1 MLENDHIPVLTDL
14 IEKGIKTRL
23 SEPELD
29 HNEDLILEED
39 DREEPKIGASQFETK
54 TKTKTETETDTE
66 TESDPAPAR
75 NVFTND
81 PALDQIIRHI
91 LNEHM
96 ELALQDIKLAI
107 SNAREDKRKDY

>member
-14 IEKGIKTRL
+14 IEKSIKTRL

-54 TKTKTETETDTE
+54 TKTETETD
-66 TESDPAPAR
+66 SDPAPAR

-81 PALDQIIRHI
+81 PALDQIIRRI

>member
-14 IEKGIKTRL
+14 IETGINTRL
-23 SEPELD
+23 PEPELD
-29 HNEDLILEED
+29 HNDDLLLEAYA
-39 DREEPKIGASQFETK
+39 REEPKIGASQFET
-54 TKTKTETETDTE
+54 ETETE

-81 PALDQIIRHI
+81 PALDQIIRRI

>member
-39 DREEPKIGASQFETK
+39 DREEPKIGASQFET
-54 TKTKTETETDTE
+54 E

-81 PALDQIIRHI
+81 PALDQIIRRI

-107 SNAREDKRKDY
+107 SNAREEKRKDY

>member
-39 DREEPKIGASQFETK
+39 DREEPKIGASQFETE
-54 TKTKTETETDTE
+54 TETETE

-81 PALDQIIRHI
+81 PALDQIIRRI

>member
-14 IEKGIKTRL
+14 IEKGIKTKL

-39 DREEPKIGASQFETK
+39 DREEPKIGASQFET
-54 TKTKTETETDTE
+54 
-66 TESDPAPAR
+66 ESDPAPAR
-75 NVFTND
+75 NVLTND
-81 PALDQIIRHI
+81 PALDQIIRRI

-96 ELALQDIKLAI
+96 ELALTDIKLAI
-107 SNAREDKRKDY
+107 QKNGKAP

>member
-14 IEKGIKTRL
+14 IEKGIKTKL

-39 DREEPKIGASQFETK
+39 DREEPQIGVSQFET
-54 TKTKTETETDTE
+54 EA
-66 TESDPAPAR
+66 DPAPAR
-75 NVFTND
+75 NILNND
-81 PALDQIIRHI
+81 PTLEQIIRRI

>member
-14 IEKGIKTRL
+14 IEKGIKTKL

-39 DREEPKIGASQFETK
+39 DREEPQIGVSQL
-54 TKTKTETETDTE
+54 ETEA
-66 TESDPAPAR
+66 DPAPAR
-75 NVFTND
+75 NILTND
-81 PALDQIIRHI
+81 PALEQIIRHI

>member
-39 DREEPKIGASQFETK
+39 DREEPKIGASEFET
-54 TKTKTETETDTE
+54 ETE

-81 PALDQIIRHI
+81 PALDQIIRRI

>member
-14 IEKGIKTRL
+14 IEKGIKTKS

-29 HNEDLILEED
+29 HNENLILEED
-39 DREEPKIGASQFETK
+39 DREEPQIGVSQFETEADTAP
-54 TKTKTETETDTE
+54 TK
-66 TESDPAPAR
+66 
-75 NVFTND
+75 NILTND
-81 PALDQIIRHI
+81 PALEQIIRRI

-107 SNAREDKRKDY
+107 SNAREDKPKDY